1 MNYILTK
8 TPYQK
13 INKMGISSQWE
24 GTHIRFI
31 HNDKLSPSESKT
43 KRINRMFIISIIQ
56 LLMIILLIYIIS

>member
-31 HNDKLSPSESKT
+31 HNNKLSTTTES
-43 KRINRMFIISIIQ
+43 RINRMFIISIIQ
-56 LLMIILLIYIIS
+56 LSMITLLIYIIS

>member
-31 HNDKLSPSESKT
+31 HNDKLSPMIES
-43 KRINRMFIISIIQ
+43 RINRMFIISIIQ
-56 LLMIILLIYIIS
+56 LSMITLLIYIIS